1 MALTLLV
8 LHRLDIRALHLL
20 ILDTA
25 EVLRVLSVAQAI
37 ITTVQIALGVAD
49 IVILLTITQ
58 DQTLRVIQLQQEAQ
72 VQVTQTV
79 AVRLHQAVAE
89 VQVVVQA
96 AAVHQED
103 RDNLSKLL

>member
-1 MALTLLV
+1 VALTLLV
-8 LHRLDIRALHLL
+8 LHRLDIRALHLP

-25 EVLRVLSVAQAI
+25 EVLQVLLAAQAI
-37 ITTVQIALGVAD
+37 ITTVQIVLEVAD

-58 DQTLRVIQLQQEAQ
+58 DQTLRVIRLQQEAQ
-72 VQVTQTV
+72 AQVIQP
-79 AVRLHQAVAE
+79 VRLHQAVAE
-89 VQVVVQA
+89 VQAVVQA